1 MLNVAFS
8 VDMLCNVMLSA
19 IMPNVIMLKV
29 VAPFEEQ
36 MDSEAGYLLKI
47 LQISFPCNLH
57 L

>member
-8 VDMLCNVMLSA
+8 VEMLCNVMLSA

-47 LQISFPCNLH
+47 LQISFSCNLH